1 MTETERRRRAAE
13 LRRILF
19 QRMAD
24 KLLGVAAGDITDAD
38 FDAAL
43 TAVAAEMATEIQTFY
58 AQRTADMLRELGAKP
73 H

>member
-19 QRMAD
+19 LRM
-24 KLLGVAAGDITDAD
+24 TDRLMDRGSWNDSD
-38 FDAAL
+38 FEIVLAE
-43 TAVAAEMATEIQTFY
+43 VAAEMATEIQTFY
-58 AQRTADMLRELGAKP
+58 AQRTADMLRDLGAKP

>member
-19 QRMAD
+19 ERVTD
-24 KLLGVAAGDITDAD
+24 KLLGVAVGDITDAD

-43 TAVAAEMATEIQTFY
+43 AAVAAEMETEIQTFY

>member
-1 MTETERRRRAAE
+1 MNNLQRRRVE
-13 LRRILF
+13 IRRILF
-19 QRMAD
+19 ERVTD
-24 KLLGVAAGDITDAD
+24 KLLGVASGDLTDAD

-43 TAVAAEMATEIQTFY
+43 AAVAAEMVTEIQTFY

>member
-19 QRMAD
+19 ERVTD
-24 KLLGVAAGDITDAD
+24 KLLGVAVGDITDAD

-43 TAVAAEMATEIQTFY
+43 AAVAAEMETEIETFY

>member
-1 MTETERRRRAAE
+1 MTAAEKSRRRAE